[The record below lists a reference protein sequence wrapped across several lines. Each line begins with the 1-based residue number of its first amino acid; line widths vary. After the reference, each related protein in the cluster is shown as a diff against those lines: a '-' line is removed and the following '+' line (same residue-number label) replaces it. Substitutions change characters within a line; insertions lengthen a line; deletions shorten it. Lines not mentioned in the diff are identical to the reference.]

1 MLSDEQ
7 INATARRFAGL
18 AYSIEPATSDIL
30 SIAAAITAVDY
41 LVEDAAAEWLAGL
54 PAQFAQESN
63 PEQQRQLI
71 ACVVAARN
79 GLA

>member
-1 MLSDEQ
+1 MLTDEQ

-18 AYSIEPATSDIL
+18 AYAISPATSDTETIT
-30 SIAAAITAVDY
+30 AAITAVDA
-41 LVEDAAAEWLAGL
+41 LVEQAAAEWVAAL